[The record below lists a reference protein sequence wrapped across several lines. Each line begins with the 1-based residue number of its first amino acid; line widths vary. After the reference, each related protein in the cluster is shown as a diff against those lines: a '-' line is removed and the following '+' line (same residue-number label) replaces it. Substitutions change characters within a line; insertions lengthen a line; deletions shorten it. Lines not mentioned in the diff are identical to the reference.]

1 MKRFKRS
8 TQKNKGFS
16 LVEVLVA
23 MTVIALI
30 SIPLIRTFVISAN
43 YTRDARRLQ
52 NATDIAQN
60 VDGGWVQRRQVPQLQ
75 CRLP

>member
-43 YTRDARRLQ
+43 
-52 NATDIAQN
+52 
-60 VDGGWVQRRQVPQLQ
+60 
-75 CRLP
+75 